1 MDLQEL
7 KHIERAMELIE
18 NRDEDFRNNNLWQKL
33 KEAENIW
40 YERKANEQFQFYM
53 HQFELYNDIKFKEIA
68 EENLEFYKNEK
79 EKLWKL

>member
-40 YERKANEQFQFYM
+40 YEKKRTNNSNF
-53 HQFELYNDIKFKEIA
+53 ICT
-68 EENLEFYKNEK
+68 NLNCIMTLNLKRLQK
-79 EKLWKL
+79 RT